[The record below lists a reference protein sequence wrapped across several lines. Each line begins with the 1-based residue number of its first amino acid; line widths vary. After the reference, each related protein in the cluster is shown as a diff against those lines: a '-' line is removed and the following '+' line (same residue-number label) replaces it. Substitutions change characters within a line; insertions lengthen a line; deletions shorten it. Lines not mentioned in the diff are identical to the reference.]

1 MPYREPI
8 IRTIE
13 NPTAEELRAF
23 ESARSPLEF
32 VSQADRQKYHDELIA
47 VISEGPHKGT
57 VIAHVLANLENPDI
71 HRKEIVRQ
79 IHASPFNGSPNTLYD
94 LPGMRGEYPKS

>member
-1 MPYREPI
+1 MPHREPI

-13 NPTAEELRAF
+13 NPTAEELQMA
-23 ESARSPLEF
+23 EHARSALEF
-32 VSQADRQKYHDELIA
+32 VSEEDRQKYHDELIA

-57 VIAHVLANLENPDI
+57 VIAHATANLENPDL

-79 IHASPFNGSPNTLYD
+79 IHASPFNGSRNILYD